1 MKCRGIIFG
10 LAFLILVCG
19 TLAAQSENT
28 LYSAESTY
36 YKVYSEVSM
45 THAEET
51 ADQMDSYLEFY
62 NGFFHFDTDSLAGKL
77 RIRIFQDKA
86 GFDEYL
92 SSIIS
97 ERKDS
102 FVFIQYRDLNRSELV
117 GFIQDEELYHTAL
130 VHQGCIQFLKAFI
143 PEPPLWLQKGF
154 AIYLEESR
162 YDEDLGSVVFKPNM
176 GWVETLKRLSGIEAT
191 GDGAVNNL
199 FPLSTFTFIDVE
211 TAKSKIETFYAQS
224 WGMISFLA
232 ESEDK
237 VYNRML
243 WDALSVLNPEKDK
256 RENENLVKKA
266 SFDWISSRRLQND
279 FLEYVGE
286 IKTFADLVN
295 DGMEYYSS
303 DMLDA
308 SEQAF
313 TQALTLDDGHYLPYY
328 YLGLIRYA
336 KNDYSMAEY
345 YYHSAIQMGGAPGLT
360 YYALGVN
367 AFADLRY
374 DDAVFYLEQAV
385 ENDPAGFTEKASSLI
400 ERIETEN
407 TTEASDP

>member
-1 MKCRGIIFG
+1 MKSSGMIFG
-10 LAFLILVCG
+10 LVFLISVCG
-19 TLAAQSENT
+19 TLTAQSEDT

-36 YKVYSEVSM
+36 YTVYSEVSQA
-45 THAEET
+45 HAEKT
-51 ADQMDSYLEFY
+51 ADQMDAYLEFY
-62 NGFFHFDTDSLAGKL
+62 NGFFHFTTDSLAGKL
-77 RIRIFQDKA
+77 RIRIFKNKS

-92 SSIIS
+92 RSIIS
-97 ERKDS
+97 ETKDS

-117 GFIQDEELYHTAL
+117 GFVQDEDLYQTAL

-143 PEPPLWLQKGF
+143 PEPPLWIQKGF

-176 GWVETLKRLSGIEAT
+176 GWVETLKQLSGLEAA
-191 GDGAVNNL
+191 GDDAVNSL
-199 FPLSTFTFIDVE
+199 FPIPTFAFIDVE

-224 WGMISFLA
+224 WGMVSFLS
-232 ESEDK
+232 ESESK
-237 VYNRML
+237 TYNRML
-243 WDALSVLNPEKDK
+243 WDAVSALDPEKDK

-266 SFDWISSRRLQND
+266 AFDWVNGRRLQND
-279 FLEYVGE
+279 FLNYVSE

-374 DDAVFYLEQAV
+374 DDAKFYLEQAV
-385 ENDPAGFTEKASSLI
+385 ENDPAGFSEKASGLI
-400 ERIETEN
+400 ERIETEDA
-407 TTEASDP
+407 TEVSDP